1 MAQDP
6 DEVTQRGEAVA
17 ATAAPPLTT
26 DQIRLNIEET
36 RAEMSGT
43 IDAIQ
48 ERLRPRRIIT
58 DAKDTVVDATVGRAK
73 SLARTARQQ
82 ASTLA
87 ERSSSASADVFQRV
101 KDNPMPVV
109 IAGLAAAGLM
119 LRALGLRRS
128 AQYKQLANRLEGRR
142 PDRRGNG
149 TPVRAL
155 AAASAGV
162 ACWAIRNGIAQPY
175 RRGALQRPQDEDTI

>member
-6 DEVTQRGEAVA
+6 DEVTQRAVA
-17 ATAAPPLTT
+17 TTAAPSLTT
-26 DQIRLNIEET
+26 DQIRSNIEET

-48 ERLRPRRIIT
+48 ERLRPRRLIT
-58 DAKDTVVDATVGRAK
+58 DAKDSVVDATVGGAK
-73 SLARTARQQ
+73 TLARTARQQ
-82 ASTLA
+82 ASHLA
-87 ERSSSASADVFQRV
+87 ERSASASADVLQRV
-101 KDNPMPVV
+101 KDNPIPVA

-128 AQYKQLANRLEGRR
+128 AQYQRLANRLEGRGHAG
-142 PDRRGNG
+142 RGTG
-149 TPVRAL
+149 TAVRAL

-162 ACWAIRNGIAQPY
+162 ACWMVRKGQT
-175 RRGALQRPQDEDTI
+175 R